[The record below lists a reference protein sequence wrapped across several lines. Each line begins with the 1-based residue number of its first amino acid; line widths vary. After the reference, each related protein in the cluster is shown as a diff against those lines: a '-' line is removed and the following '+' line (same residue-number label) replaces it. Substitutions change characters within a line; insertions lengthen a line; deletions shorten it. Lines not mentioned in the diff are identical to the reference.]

1 MVTAV
6 YPGTFDPITNGHVD
20 IAVRASKAFD
30 KVIIAIYEDSP
41 KRVVFNVEER
51 VGFCREAVS
60 HVPNIQV
67 TSFTGLLVEY
77 VRSVGAQVMFR
88 GLRAGSDFDY
98 EFDMALMN
106 KNLAPDLDAVFFMS
120 SLEWQFLSSS
130 RMKEVVGLGGDVS
143 HLVPPDVDRA
153 LRAKLQVSAQ

>member
-6 YPGTFDPITNGHVD
+6 YPGTFDPITNGHAD
-20 IAVRASKAFD
+20 IAMRASKVFD

-41 KRVVFNVEER
+41 KRVVFDVDER
-51 VGFCREAVS
+51 VAFCRSAVS
-60 HVPNIQV
+60 HLSNVEV
-67 TSFTGLLVEY
+67 TSFNGLLVEY

-106 KNLAPDLDAVFFMS
+106 KNLAPDLEAVFFMS

-143 HLVPPDVDRA
+143 HLVPRDVDRA
-153 LRAKLQVSAQ
+153 LRAKLQASAQ

>member
-20 IAVRASKAFD
+20 IAVRASKVFD
-30 KVIIAIYEDSP
+30 KIIIAIYEDSP
-41 KRVVFNVEER
+41 KRVVFSVEER
-51 VGFCREAVS
+51 VGFCRSAVS
-60 HVPNIQV
+60 HLPNAEV
-67 TSFTGLLVEY
+67 TSFNGLLVEY

-106 KNLAPDLDAVFFMS
+106 KNLAPDLEAVFFMS
-120 SLEWQFLSSS
+120 RLEWQFLSSS

-153 LRAKLQVSAQ
+153 LRAKLQVSAR

>member
-41 KRVVFNVEER
+41 NRVVFNVEER

-153 LRAKLQVSAQ
+153 LRAKLQGSAQ

>member
-153 LRAKLQVSAQ
+153 LRAKLQGSAQ

>member
-20 IAVRASKAFD
+20 IAVRASKVFD

-41 KRVVFNVEER
+41 KRVVFDVEER
-51 VGFCREAVS
+51 VGFCRGAVA
-60 HVPNIQV
+60 HLPNVKV

-77 VRSVGAQVMFR
+77 VRAVGAQVMFR

-153 LRAKLQVSAQ
+153 LRAKLQVSAL